1 MLRFF
6 EPHLVLI
13 YSRIPHNGS
22 PCFVFKL
29 RELNFIL
36 HCNVAAYRNFRIY
49 PRAPVKF
56 D

>member
-29 RELNFIL
+29 R
-36 HCNVAAYRNFRIY
+36 
-49 PRAPVKF
+49 
-56 D
+56 

>member
-13 YSRIPHNGS
+13 YSRMSHNGS

-29 RELNFIL
+29 R
-36 HCNVAAYRNFRIY
+36 
-49 PRAPVKF
+49 
-56 D
+56 